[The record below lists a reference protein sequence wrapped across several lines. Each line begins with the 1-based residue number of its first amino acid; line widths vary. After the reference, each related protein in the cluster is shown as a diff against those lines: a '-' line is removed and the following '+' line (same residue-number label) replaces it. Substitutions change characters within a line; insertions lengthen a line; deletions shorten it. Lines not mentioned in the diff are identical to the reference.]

1 MPTDAG
7 LCQGEGL
14 ALGKGQMPRPW
25 DVDFGSSLR
34 ETLNLQKKMSIWIS
48 SWPKLKELRKKRKRG
63 TDMK

>member
-34 ETLNLQKKMSIWIS
+34 ETLNLQKKNVHLDFQLAQAQRIT
-48 SWPKLKELRKKRKRG
+48 EE
-63 TDMK
+63 T